1 MKTQSSSPDLGK
13 VKASIAKWEKL
24 LREYNRILETLNGTT
39 NTGFRQAYEGAARE
53 ARQKIAQLYAQL
65 EPVYNEDEWV

>member
-1 MKTQSSSPDLGK
+1 MKTQLSSPAS
-13 VKASIAKWEKL
+13 VNIKASIAKWEKL
-24 LREYNRILETLNGTT
+24 LREYNRILETLNDTT
-39 NTGFRQAYEGAARE
+39 NTGFLQAYEGAARE